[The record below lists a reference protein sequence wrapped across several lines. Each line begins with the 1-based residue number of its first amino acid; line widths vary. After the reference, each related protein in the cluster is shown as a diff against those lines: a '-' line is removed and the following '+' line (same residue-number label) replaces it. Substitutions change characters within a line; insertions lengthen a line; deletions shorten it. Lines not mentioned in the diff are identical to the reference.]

1 MEFNLEK
8 EGVEGLL
15 RNATEFENTLEDILS
30 EDDRILSA
38 EVSLLSLGSDATA
51 LDNS

>member
-1 MEFNLEK
+1 MEFNLEE
-8 EGVEGLL
+8 EGIEGLL

-30 EDDRILSA
+30 EDDRILSS
-38 EVSLLSLGSDATA
+38 EVSLLRVGSDPTA